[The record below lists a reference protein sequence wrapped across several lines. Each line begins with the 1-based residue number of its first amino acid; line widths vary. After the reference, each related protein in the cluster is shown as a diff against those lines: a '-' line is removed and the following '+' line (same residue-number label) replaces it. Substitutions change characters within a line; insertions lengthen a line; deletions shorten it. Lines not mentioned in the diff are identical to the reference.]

1 MAVVWWF
8 VVDDEDFLVFLVD
21 DDLGIFLQ
29 VNLFGL
35 LDIAAQNKFKATH
48 LPEGFLIFGQIEVFL
63 DFIVL

>member
-35 LDIAAQNKFKATH
+35 LDIAAQNKFKAAH
-48 LPEGFLIFGQIEVFL
+48 LPEGFLIFGQVELFL
-63 DFIVL
+63 NFIVL